1 MTKFKLQLICVSIF
15 SLTLFSCSQDEKD
28 FQSHILRKIVV
39 TLLWSLD
46 YQSLSFQNFLLNKEN
61 EEQQIFSCLSSFL

>member
-1 MTKFKLQLICVSIF
+1 MRKI
-15 SLTLFSCSQDEKD
+15 